1 MGCGHQA
8 PPTHPIFF
16 FFFFFFGNHLFFCD
30 QFEELHVMFI
40 EVKLLINNAF
50 LRNVYL
56 NTPSFVVW
64 QAVIMLF

>member
-8 PPTHPIFF
+8 PPTHPIFLF
-16 FFFFFFGNHLFFCD
+16 FLFFGNHLFFCD